1 MKHLKIEYTTESGST
16 VTLYDQQVT
25 EVTWTDGPNGIR
37 VEGKNQA
44 AATGGGMGG
53 LLEMLAGASKSRT
66 AAVVEEKKA
75 DLATESAP
83 APQQIRDDAIE
94 VIQAAQG

>member
-1 MKHLKIEYTTESGST
+1 MKHLKVEYTTESGQSI
-16 VTLYDQQVT
+16 TLFDGQVT
-25 EVTWTDGPNGIR
+25 EVTWSDGPNGIK

-53 LLEMLAGASKSRT
+53 LLEMLTGASKSRT

-75 DLATESAP
+75 ELAAEAVP
-83 APQQIRDDAIE
+83 APQQAWDDSIE